1 MSATKSHLDIY
12 IYKILAQLGE
22 GKDQS
27 NGMSGDGLKS
37 MNNLVDAFD
46 SRVISNINRLMVKSG
61 KKTVSANEIRFAIR
75 LTVRGS
81 LATEAIDA
89 GEAAV
94 TQYRATIESRSKA
107 KTGKGGAKLQPMS
120 RSKMADINFPVTRIE
135 NIMMERITSERKSGT
150 AAVFFAAASEYVATR
165 ILTLSAAEAEKSKK
179 VRITTRHLKVAY
191 SEDPELAALFKNV
204 IMSGGVVP
212 SDAAAVPAAAPKKAR
227 SKKAKAAKPKKEAA
241 KPTKAAKAKPA
252 KAPAKGGKPAKAPA
266 KAPAKGGKTKA
277 PAKGG
282 KKGKGK

>member
-12 IYKILAQLGE
+12 IYKILALLAD
-22 GKDQS
+22 GKDQR
-27 NGMSGDGLKS
+27 NGMSGDALKS
-37 MNNLVDAFD
+37 MNNLIDAFD

-81 LATEAIDA
+81 LAAEAISA
-89 GEAAV
+89 GDAAV
-94 TQYRATIESRSKA
+94 TQYRATIETRTKAKSKA
-107 KTGKGGAKLQPMS
+107 SGKLPPMS
-120 RSKMADINFPVTRIE
+120 RSKMAAIDFPVTRIE

-165 ILTLSAAEAEKSKK
+165 ILTLASTKAEESKK

-191 SEDPELAALFKNV
+191 SEDAELAALFKNV

-212 SDAAAVPAAAPKKAR
+212 ADAADVPAPTPKKAKRTKKAAPTKAKAPTKPVKKAAKAAPAKPAPKKAG
-227 SKKAKAAKPKKEAA
+227 KPKAKGKAAKSAA
-241 KPTKAAKAKPA
+241 K
-252 KAPAKGGKPAKAPA
+252 GK
-266 KAPAKGGKTKA
+266 
-277 PAKGG
+277 G
-282 KKGKGK
+282 KKGK